1 MDQIKIGK
9 FIAWKRKEQ
18 NLTQA
23 QLAEKLGITDRAV
36 SKWETGK
43 SLPDASIML
52 EMCALLG
59 ITVNDLLCGEVV
71 SMENYN
77 EQMENSLIEMIKQKE
92 RADKRLL
99 TMEIVIGLTSTIFL
113 FAMLAVGIIF
123 MTLEKPFL
131 AFILPVGIGFVQF
144 IICMAFALRIE
155 QVAGFYE
162 CRECGHRYVPSY
174 KSVNLAMHMGR
185 TRYMKCPKCGK
196 KSWQKKVISD
206 IKPEIL
212 SCSSK

>member
-1 MDQIKIGK
+1 MNQIKIGK
-9 FIAWKRKEQ
+9 FIAAKRKEQ

-52 EMCALLG
+52 ELCALLG

-123 MTLEKPFL
+123 MTLEKPIL

-155 QVAGFYE
+155 QVAGYYE
-162 CRECGHRYVPSY
+162 CRKCGHRYVPFY
-174 KSVNLAMHMGR
+174 KAVSLAMHTGR
-185 TRYMKCPKCGK
+185 MRYMKCPKCGK

>member
-99 TMEIVIGLTSTIFL
+99 TMEIVIGLTSSIFL

-123 MTLEKPFL
+123 MTLEKPIW

-155 QVAGFYE
+155 QVAGYYE
-162 CRECGHRYVPSY
+162 CRKCGHRYVPSY
-174 KSVNLAMHMGR
+174 KAVSLAMHTGR
-185 TRYMKCPKCGK
+185 MRYMKCPKCGK
-196 KSWQKKVISD
+196 KSWQKKVTSD